1 MSWEIVFVL
10 ILLIFAL
17 VSFALE
23 KIPVDV
29 TALVVFAALLLIG
42 SLSGSE
48 ALPTTTQLASVFAN
62 EAPLAIAAM
71 FIISLALER
80 CGAIDALAG
89 SLEKLT
95 KLPYWAFLGVLALGV
110 GSISAFI
117 NNTPVVVVFMPVVIS
132 LARKMNVP
140 ASRLLIPLSY
150 FSIFG
155 GICTLTGTSTN
166 LLMSGILQSDG
177 LKPLGMFELASIG
190 LPLFAL
196 GTLYLM
202 VLGPKILPVR
212 ETLTAILTDEERK
225 EYITEAFVRAN
236 SPLIGQSFVE
246 SALKKTR
253 GIRLLEVIR
262 DGVALKGDVPRQ
274 ALAEGDRLV
283 LSCSPSAIAS
293 ARETEGIDFVGDRG
307 LNLETISAHEGAIV
321 EGVIGPMSTIVGKT
335 IREINFRQRYR
346 MIILAVH
353 RRGRNVREQLE
364 TLPLDFG
371 DTLLM
376 MGTDQAIE
384 NLRRSE
390 DIILLDRPAL
400 PAQDMRSH
408 MPLVIGVLVMLI
420 AAITANLMP
429 VAAAAIVAVAVL
441 FLSRTIKPK
450 EAYASIEWRI
460 LFLIYGMLGLGM
472 ALQTSGAAGMISEF
486 IVHLGDFLPESTR
499 AIALLALIFLVT
511 SVLTEI
517 LSNNATVVL
526 MAPIALGIA
535 HSLGVDPRP
544 FAIAACVASSASFAT
559 PIGYQTNTYVYGVG
573 GYRFSDFFK
582 VGAPLNLLYMIA
594 GIIII
599 PRVWPF

>member
-1 MSWEIVFVL
+1 MSWEIIFVL
-10 ILLIFAL
+10 VLLLFSL

-23 KIPVDV
+23 KLPVDV
-29 TALVVFAALLLIG
+29 TALVVFASLLLVG
-42 SLSGSE
+42 SITGSDR
-48 ALPTTTQLASVFAN
+48 LPNTTELASVFAN

-89 SLEKLT
+89 SLERLT

-110 GSISAFI
+110 GGISAFI

-132 LARKMNVP
+132 LSRKMDIP

-166 LLMSGILQSDG
+166 LLMSGILQ
-177 LKPLGMFELASIG
+177 KANFAPLGMFELAAIG
-190 LPLFAL
+190 LPLFFI
-196 GTLYLM
+196 GTFYLM
-202 VLGPKILPVR
+202 FFGSKVLPIR
-212 ETLTAILTDEERK
+212 ETLTAILSDEERK
-225 EYITEAFVRAN
+225 EYITEAFIRGD
-236 SPLIGQSFVE
+236 SPLIGQSFAE
-246 SALKKTR
+246 SALKRTR

-262 DGVALKGDVPRQ
+262 DGVALKGNVPNQ

-293 ARETEGIDFVGDRG
+293 ARQTEGIDFVGDRG

-321 EGVIGPMSTIVGKT
+321 EGVIGPMSSITGKS

-376 MGTDQAIE
+376 MGTEKAIE
-384 NLRRSE
+384 NLRNSD

-400 PAQDMRSH
+400 PARDLRSH
-408 MPLVIGVLVMLI
+408 LPIVIGVMVALI
-420 AAITANLMP
+420 AAITANVMP

-441 FLSRTIKPK
+441 FLTRTIKPK
-450 EAYASIEWRI
+450 DAYASIEWRI

-472 ALQTSGAAGMISEF
+472 ALEDSGTADLVSGFM
-486 IVHLGDFLPESTR
+486 VQLGDFLPEASR
-499 AIALLALIFLVT
+499 ALALLAVVFIVT
-511 SVLTEI
+511 SILTEI

-526 MAPIALGIA
+526 MAPIAIGIA
-535 HSLGVDPRP
+535 TSLGVDPRP

-582 VGAPLNLLYMIA
+582 VGLPLNLLYFA
-594 GIIII
+594 GSMLII
-599 PRVWPF
+599 PMVWPF